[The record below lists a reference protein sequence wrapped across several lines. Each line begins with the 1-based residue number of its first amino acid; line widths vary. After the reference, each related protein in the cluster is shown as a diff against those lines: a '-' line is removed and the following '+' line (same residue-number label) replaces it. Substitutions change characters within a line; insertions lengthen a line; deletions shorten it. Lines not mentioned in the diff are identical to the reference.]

1 MAAALFA
8 SNRGHGAVLHAGRLS
23 GTIVVDRLGPL
34 SLISDGGSGCY
45 LPRLTG
51 IWSDPLHHSRDRD
64 MSSIPIVVSPS
75 VRLPERSALPRNGSM
90 AAVGRA
96 PGLRGEH
103 LSRPGGTYPPR
114 QLPCSYE
121 QQGSGFRYLNGTFCG
136 GCGVDILPAA
146 ARGARAA
153 APSAG
158 GHTACLKRYRPAAAR
173 RGAPVPGFGHRTLTQ
188 CGSPRTSRRSVGR
201 SNRWTI

>member
-96 PGLRGEH
+96 PGL
-103 LSRPGGTYPPR
+103 PGGALVQAGGYPPASSATLLIR
-114 QLPCSYE
+114 AARFGLSLFERNLLWRVRRRHFAGC
-121 QQGSGFRYLNGTFCG
+121 GAGGTCGGTFGRRPHCLPEKVSTG
-136 GCGVDILPAA
+136 GGKAWS
-146 ARGARAA
+146 AR
-153 APSAG
+153 SW
-158 GHTACLKRYRPAAAR
+158 
-173 RGAPVPGFGHRTLTQ
+173 F
-188 CGSPRTSRRSVGR
+188 RS
-201 SNRWTI
+201 SNTYAVWITTNI